1 MVQILTHTREKL
13 VFVEKMRESLKTT
26 VDGLDSTIQGFRGEI
41 NTTKEACEKLRLEI
55 QDAKQETEIVN
66 SQELVVDFKKRAQN
80 ITRIE
85 EEISAALDKEKEM
98 KTVIEMY
105 QRKIRKEG
113 LVKWCILALKISHF
127 ISLRSRCRDSNIDYS
142 FTLTLRPVL
151 IGWRLTPYVRGV
163 LLLLELR

>member
-113 LVKWCILALKISHF
+113 LVK
-127 ISLRSRCRDSNIDYS
+127 
-142 FTLTLRPVL
+142 
-151 IGWRLTPYVRGV
+151 
-163 LLLLELR
+163 